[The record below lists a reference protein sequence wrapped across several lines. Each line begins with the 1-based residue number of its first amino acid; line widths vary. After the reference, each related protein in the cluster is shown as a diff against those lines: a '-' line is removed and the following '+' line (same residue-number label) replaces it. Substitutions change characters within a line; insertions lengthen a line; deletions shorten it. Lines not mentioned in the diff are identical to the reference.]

1 MKARWPLER
10 KFMFLVCILV
20 TMIMLMV
27 VIVYI
32 YFERKQTRE
41 LLGEQALTTA
51 IAVSEMPFV
60 KEVIL
65 QNENATMIQ
74 PLIERIRKQSG
85 AEFIVISDADEVRY
99 THPDKEKIGQKMI
112 GGDNERALI
121 EGENYISFAKGS
133 LGMSVR
139 GKSPIY
145 DENNQIIG
153 VVSVG
158 FMLSYVDSLF
168 EQGLAAFS
176 IWLAFIFISGVAGSF
191 MLAKSIRKDTFGLE
205 PYQIARLYKE
215 RGAILEALNEGLIA
229 TDQKGNV
236 TLINHSGKKILGIRE
251 NIIGQPVQKVLRD
264 SEISHVLANQL
275 ATGHYETIYDKK
287 PLIVHYKI
295 IGEKDSYAGK
305 LASFQ
310 EKSGVQELVNTLS
323 EVQQYSQ
330 DLRAQTHEYTNKLY
344 AISGWLQLGY
354 SEKAKQFIHEEIGQ
368 QKIYERVLFERIT
381 DSTIQAV
388 LIGKLSKASE
398 KKIDFIIDE
407 DSFIQMTWPIK
418 MTATL
423 VTILGNIIDNA
434 FDAVAEEAEPLVDLF
449 LTDIGDELVIELGDN
464 GCGIEK
470 ADINMIFNEGY
481 TTKAGRH
488 RGFGLA
494 LVKAALGEL
503 NGTIHL
509 SKNQPYG
516 TVIHIHIPKT
526 GAT

>member
-1 MKARWPLER
+1 VKARWPLER
-10 KFMFLVCILV
+10 KFMFLISILV

-27 VIVYI
+27 TIVYV

-41 LLGEQALTTA
+41 LMGEKALTTA
-51 IAVSEMPFV
+51 IAVSEMPLV

-65 QNENATMIQ
+65 QNENAIIIQ

-85 AEFIVISDADEVRY
+85 AEFIVVGDADEVRY
-99 THPDKEKIGQKMI
+99 THPHKEKVGQKMI

-145 DENNQIIG
+145 DENNRIIG

-168 EQGLAAFS
+168 GQGLAAFS
-176 IWLAFIFISGVAGSF
+176 IWLAFIFISGVVGSF
-191 MLAKSIRKDTFGLE
+191 MLARSIRRDTFGLE

-215 RGAILEALNEGLIA
+215 REAILEALNEGLIA

-251 NIIGQPVQKVLRD
+251 NIIGQPIRKALRN
-264 SEISHVLANQL
+264 SEISNVLANQL
-275 ATGHYETIYDKK
+275 AVGHYETIYHKK
-287 PLIVHYKI
+287 PLLVHYKM
-295 IGEKDSYAGK
+295 IGDKDSYAGK
-305 LASFQ
+305 VASFQ
-310 EKSGVQELVNTLS
+310 EKSDVQELLNTLS

-344 AISGWLQLGY
+344 AISGWLQLGHG
-354 SEKAKQFIHEEIGQ
+354 EKAKRFIHEEIGQ
-368 QKIYERVLFERIT
+368 QKIYERVLFERVN

-398 KKIDFIIDE
+398 KKIDFVIDE
-407 DSFIQMTWPIK
+407 DSMVHKTWPTK
-418 MTATL
+418 MTAPL

-434 FDAVAEEAEPLVDLF
+434 FDAVAEQTEPLVDLF
-449 LTDIGDELVIELGDN
+449 LTDVDGELIIELGDN
-464 GCGIEK
+464 GSGIK
-470 ADINMIFNEGY
+470 NKDLNLVFNEGY
-481 TTKAGRH
+481 TTKAGGH

-494 LVKAALGEL
+494 LVKAALDEL
-503 NGTIHL
+503 NGTIYL
-509 SKNQPYG
+509 SKNQPHG
-516 TVIHIHIPKT
+516 TVVHIHIPKT